1 MKLTIEIGQL
11 SVSVN
16 VANDKRTEE
25 TLRLYATYHGLV
37 RESMNRR
44 QVLRAALRQMLTDA
58 QSVAVAQF
66 EEERRA
72 ARWAEA
78 VQNTALEFANDEPS
92 APVEPEPDEP
102 TEPKPDEPTEPELI
116 ELPTVKPKRRN
127 Q

>member
-11 SVSVN
+11 SVGVN

-37 RESMNRR
+37 RENMNRR
-44 QVLRAALRQMLTDA
+44 RVLRAALRQMLTDA

-78 VQNTALEFANDEPS
+78 VQNTALEFAD
-92 APVEPEPDEP
+92 EPEPDEP
-102 TEPKPDEPTEPELI
+102 TKSELI
-116 ELPTVKPKRRN
+116 ELPTVQPKRRN

>member
-16 VANDKRTEE
+16 VANDKRTED

-37 RESMNRR
+37 RENMNRR

-78 VQNTALEFANDEPS
+78 VQNTALEFADN
-92 APVEPEPDEP
+92 EPEPDEP
-102 TEPKPDEPTEPELI
+102 TESELI
-116 ELPTVKPKRRN
+116 ELPTVQPKRRN

>member
-1 MKLTIEIGQL
+1 MKLTIEIERL

-37 RESMNRR
+37 RENMNRR

-78 VQNTALEFANDEPS
+78 VQNTALEFADEP
-92 APVEPEPDEP
+92 E
-102 TEPKPDEPTEPELI
+102 PDEPTEPELI
-116 ELPTVKPKRRN
+116 ELPTVQPKRRN

>member
-1 MKLTIEIGQL
+1 
-11 SVSVN
+11 
-16 VANDKRTEE
+16 
-25 TLRLYATYHGLV
+25 
-37 RESMNRR
+37 MNRR

-78 VQNTALEFANDEPS
+78 VQNTALEFAD
-92 APVEPEPDEP
+92 EPEPDEP
-102 TEPKPDEPTEPELI
+102 TESELI
-116 ELPTVKPKRRN
+116 ELPTVQPKRRN

>member
-37 RESMNRR
+37 RENMNRR

-78 VQNTALEFANDEPS
+78 VQNTALEFAD
-92 APVEPEPDEP
+92 EPEPDEP
-102 TEPKPDEPTEPELI
+102 TESELI
-116 ELPTVKPKRRN
+116 ELPTVQPKRRN

>member
-16 VANDKRTEE
+16 VNVANDKRTED
-25 TLRLYATYHGLV
+25 TLRLYAMYHGLV

-58 QSVAVAQF
+58 QSEAVAQF

-78 VQNTALEFANDEPS
+78 VQNTALEFADN
-92 APVEPEPDEP
+92 EPEPDEP
-102 TEPKPDEPTEPELI
+102 TESELI
-116 ELPTVKPKRRN
+116 ELPTVQPKRRN